1 MASLL
6 YDKSKMKEETILK
19 NEWVK
24 RYDLTAV
31 TQSKYYKIVGCFAI
45 GFELMKIHGKIKPYF
60 VIYPLWLEDVKECFG
75 FSFLY
80 HCIEDTKGL
89 YYSLSISKMLEKK
102 EEIFLNAENY
112 INFDLR
118 KNIHKDTLLKVINAY
133 SNERYSEPPAQYAT
147 IEMKAHMATFLNDE
161 SLFEQAIVDMEIA
174 YAKYNSIFEKYLGK
188 LDDWKNNLTS
198 VFSNRQAM
206 LDKIEENIAN
216 GKIKA
221 QVELLP

>member
-1 MASLL
+1 
-6 YDKSKMKEETILK
+6 MKEETILK
-19 NEWVK
+19 NEWIN
-24 RYDLTAV
+24 RYGLTAV

-45 GFELMKIHGKIKPYF
+45 GFELMKIRGKIQPYF

-89 YYSLSISKMLEKK
+89 NYSLSISKMLEKK
-102 EEIFLNAENY
+102 EEIFQNAEIYLNL
-112 INFDLR
+112 DLK
-118 KNIHKDTLLKVINAY
+118 KNIHKDSLLKVINTY
-133 SNERYSEPPAQYAT
+133 SKERYSVLPDQSS
-147 IEMKAHMATFLNDE
+147 IIKMKAHMATFLNDE

-174 YAKYNSIFEKYLGK
+174 YAKYNSFFEKYFGT
-188 LDDWKNNLTS
+188 LDDWKNNLIS

>member
-1 MASLL
+1 
-6 YDKSKMKEETILK
+6 MKEETILK
-19 NEWVK
+19 NEWIN
-24 RYDLTAV
+24 RYGLTAV

-45 GFELMKIHGKIKPYF
+45 GFELWKIRGEIQPHF
-60 VIYPLWLEDVKECFG
+60 VIYPLWLENVKRCFWG
-75 FSFLY
+75 PFLY

-89 YYSLSISKMLEKK
+89 NYSLSISKMLEKK
-102 EEIFLNAENY
+102 EEIFQNAEIY
-112 INFDLR
+112 LNFDLK
-118 KNIHKDTLLKVINAY
+118 KNIHKNDLLRFLDLY
-133 SNERYSEPPAQYAT
+133 LERYDIPYDQRIV
-147 IEMKAHMATFLNDE
+147 IEMMTHMATFLNDE

>member
-1 MASLL
+1 
-6 YDKSKMKEETILK
+6 MKEETILK

-24 RYDLTAV
+24 RFDLTAV

-45 GFELMKIHGKIKPYF
+45 GFERCKIRGDIHPYF
-60 VIYPLWLEDVKECFG
+60 VIYPLWEEDVKECFWG
-75 FSFLY
+75 PFLY
-80 HCIEDTKGL
+80 HHIEDSKGL
-89 YYSLSISKMLEKK
+89 PYYLSISQMLEKK

-133 SNERYSEPPAQYAT
+133 SNERYSVPSAQYAT

-174 YAKYNSIFEKYLGK
+174 YAKYNSIFEEYLGK
-188 LDDWKNNLTS
+188 LDDWKNNLIS

>member
-1 MASLL
+1 
-6 YDKSKMKEETILK
+6 MKEETILK

-24 RYDLTAV
+24 RFDLTAV

-45 GFELMKIHGKIKPYF
+45 GFERLKIRGDIHPYF
-60 VIYPLWLEDVKECFG
+60 VIYPLWEEDVKECFG
-75 FSFLY
+75 FSLLY
-80 HCIEDTKGL
+80 HHIKDSKGL
-89 YYSLSISKMLEKK
+89 PYYLSISQMLEKK

-133 SNERYSEPPAQYAT
+133 SNERYSVPSAQYAT
-147 IEMKAHMATFLNDE
+147 IEMKARMATFLNDE

-188 LDDWKNNLTS
+188 LDDWKNSLIS
-198 VFSNRQAM
+198 VFANRQAM

>member
-1 MASLL
+1 
-6 YDKSKMKEETILK
+6 MKEETILK
-19 NEWVK
+19 NEWIN

-45 GFELMKIHGKIKPYF
+45 GFELMKIRGKIQPYF

-89 YYSLSISKMLEKK
+89 NYSLSISKMLEKK
-102 EEIFLNAENY
+102 EEIFQNAEIYLNL
-112 INFDLR
+112 DLK
-118 KNIHKDTLLKVINAY
+118 KNIHKDSLLKVINTY
-133 SNERYSEPPAQYAT
+133 SKERCSVLPDQSS
-147 IEMKAHMATFLNDE
+147 IIKMKAHMATFLNDE

-174 YAKYNSIFEKYLGK
+174 YAKYNSFFEKYFGT
-188 LDDWKNNLTS
+188 LDDWKNNLIS

>member
-24 RYDLTAV
+24 RFDLTAV

-45 GFELMKIHGKIKPYF
+45 GFELMKIRGDIHPYF
-60 VIYPLWLEDVKECFG
+60 VIYPLWLEDVKKCFWG
-75 FSFLY
+75 PFLY

-89 YYSLSISKMLEKK
+89 NYSLSISKMLEKK
-102 EEIFLNAENY
+102 EEIFQNAEIY
-112 INFDLR
+112 LNFDMK
-118 KNIHKDTLLKVINAY
+118 KNIHKNDLLGFLDLY
-133 SNERYSEPPAQYAT
+133 LERYDIPYDQRIV
-147 IEMKAHMATFLNDE
+147 IEMKTRMATFLNDE

-221 QVELLP
+221 RVELLP

>member
-1 MASLL
+1 
-6 YDKSKMKEETILK
+6 MKEETILK
-19 NEWVK
+19 NEWIN

-45 GFELMKIHGKIKPYF
+45 GFELMKIRGKIQPYF

-89 YYSLSISKMLEKK
+89 NYSLSISKMLEKK
-102 EEIFLNAENY
+102 EEIFQNAEIYLNL
-112 INFDLR
+112 DLK
-118 KNIHKDTLLKVINAY
+118 KNIHKDSLLKVINTY
-133 SNERYSEPPAQYAT
+133 SKERYSVLPDQSS
-147 IEMKAHMATFLNDE
+147 IIKMKAHMATFLNDE

-174 YAKYNSIFEKYLGK
+174 YAKYNSFFEKYFGT
-188 LDDWKNNLTS
+188 LDDWKNNLIS

>member
-1 MASLL
+1 
-6 YDKSKMKEETILK
+6 MKEETILK

-45 GFELMKIHGKIKPYF
+45 GFERRKIRGDIHPYF
-60 VIYPLWLEDVKECFG
+60 VIYPLWEENVKECFWG
-75 FSFLY
+75 PFLY
-80 HCIEDTKGL
+80 HHIKDLKGL
-89 YYSLSISKMLEKK
+89 PYYLSISQMLEKK

-133 SNERYSEPPAQYAT
+133 SNERYSVPSAQYAT

-161 SLFEQAIVDMEIA
+161 SLFEQAIVDMEMA

-206 LDKIEENIAN
+206 LDKIEENIAT

>member
-1 MASLL
+1 
-6 YDKSKMKEETILK
+6 MKEETILK

-24 RYDLTAV
+24 RFDLTAV

-45 GFELMKIHGKIKPYF
+45 GFELWNIRGEIQPHF
-60 VIYPLWLEDVKECFG
+60 VIYPLWLEDIKECFWG
-75 FSFLY
+75 PFLY
-80 HCIEDTKGL
+80 HHIKDSKGL
-89 YYSLSISKMLEKK
+89 PYYLSISQMLEKK

-133 SNERYSEPPAQYAT
+133 SNERYSVPSAQYAT

-174 YAKYNSIFEKYLGK
+174 YAKYNSIFEEYLGK
-188 LDDWKNNLTS
+188 LDDWKNKLIS

-221 QVELLP
+221 RVELLP

>member
-1 MASLL
+1 
-6 YDKSKMKEETILK
+6 MKEETILK
-19 NEWVK
+19 NEWIN
-24 RYDLTAV
+24 RYGLTAV

-80 HCIEDTKGL
+80 HCIEDSKGL
-89 YYSLSISKMLEKK
+89 YYSLPISQMLEKK
-102 EEIFLNAENY
+102 EEIFQNAEIYLNL
-112 INFDLR
+112 DLK
-118 KNIHKDTLLKVINAY
+118 KNIHKDSLLKVIDTH
-133 SNERYSEPPAQYAT
+133 SKKRYYVPSDQSAI
-147 IEMKAHMATFLNDE
+147 IEMKVYMATFLNDE
-161 SLFEQAIVDMEIA
+161 SLFEQAITDMEEA
-174 YAKYNSIFEKYLGK
+174 YANFKSIFEEYYGK
-188 LDDWKNNLTS
+188 LDDCKNKLIS
-198 VFSNRQAM
+198 VFSNRQAV

>member
-1 MASLL
+1 
-6 YDKSKMKEETILK
+6 MKEETILK

-24 RYDLTAV
+24 RFDLTAV

-147 IEMKAHMATFLNDE
+147 IEIKAHMATFLNDE
-161 SLFEQAIVDMEIA
+161 SLFEQTIVDMEIA
-174 YAKYNSIFEKYLGK
+174 YAKYNSIFEKYFGT
-188 LDDWKNNLTS
+188 LDDWKTSLTS

>member
-1 MASLL
+1 
-6 YDKSKMKEETILK
+6 MKEETILK
-19 NEWVK
+19 NEWIN
-24 RYDLTAV
+24 RYGLTAV

-45 GFELMKIHGKIKPYF
+45 GFELMKIRGKIQPYF

-89 YYSLSISKMLEKK
+89 NYSLSISKMLEKK
-102 EEIFLNAENY
+102 EEIFQNAEIYLNL
-112 INFDLR
+112 DLK
-118 KNIHKDTLLKVINAY
+118 KNIHKDSLLKVINTY
-133 SNERYSEPPAQYAT
+133 SKERYSVLPDQSS
-147 IEMKAHMATFLNDE
+147 IIKMKAHMATFLNDE
-161 SLFEQAIVDMEIA
+161 SLFEHAIVDMEIA
-174 YAKYNSIFEKYLGK
+174 YAKYNSFFEKYFGT
-188 LDDWKNNLTS
+188 LDDWKTSLIS
-198 VFSNRQAM
+198 VFSNRQAV

>member
-1 MASLL
+1 
-6 YDKSKMKEETILK
+6 MKEETILK

-24 RYDLTAV
+24 RFDLTAV

-45 GFELMKIHGKIKPYF
+45 GFELMKIRGDIHPYF
-60 VIYPLWLEDVKECFG
+60 VIYPLWEEDVKKCFWG
-75 FSFLY
+75 PFLY

-133 SNERYSEPPAQYAT
+133 SNERYSVPSAQYAT
-147 IEMKAHMATFLNDE
+147 IEMKARMATFLNDE

>member
-1 MASLL
+1 
-6 YDKSKMKEETILK
+6 MKEETILK
-19 NEWVK
+19 NEWIN

-45 GFELMKIHGKIKPYF
+45 GFELMKIHGKIQPYF

-89 YYSLSISKMLEKK
+89 NYSLSISKMLEKK
-102 EEIFLNAENY
+102 EEIFQNAEIY
-112 INFDLR
+112 LNFDMK
-118 KNIHKDTLLKVINAY
+118 KNIHKNDLLRFLDLY
-133 SNERYSEPPAQYAT
+133 LERYDIPFDQT
-147 IEMKAHMATFLNDE
+147 IVIEMKTRMATFLNDE
-161 SLFEQAIVDMEIA
+161 SLFEQTVANMESI
-174 YAKYNSIFEKYLGK
+174 YADKRIFMEEYFAKS
-188 LDDWKNNLTS
+188 DDWKNFLVS
-198 VFSNRQAM
+198 IFSNRQAM

>member
-1 MASLL
+1 MQ
-6 YDKSKMKEETILK
+6 EETILK

-45 GFELMKIHGKIKPYF
+45 GFERRKIRGDIHPYF
-60 VIYPLWLEDVKECFG
+60 VIYPLWLEDVKKCFFG
-75 FSFLY
+75 PFLY
-80 HCIEDTKGL
+80 HHITDSKGL
-89 YYSLSISKMLEKK
+89 PYYLSISQMLEKK

-133 SNERYSEPPAQYAT
+133 SNERYSVPSAQYAT

>member
-1 MASLL
+1 
-6 YDKSKMKEETILK
+6 MKEETILK

-45 GFELMKIHGKIKPYF
+45 GFERRKIRGDIHPYF
-60 VIYPLWLEDVKECFG
+60 VIYPLWEEDVKKCFWG
-75 FSFLY
+75 PFLY
-80 HCIEDTKGL
+80 HHIKDSKGL
-89 YYSLSISKMLEKK
+89 PYYLSISQMLEKK

-133 SNERYSEPPAQYAT
+133 SNERYSVPSAQYAT

>member
-1 MASLL
+1 
-6 YDKSKMKEETILK
+6 MKEETILK

-24 RYDLTAV
+24 RFDLTAV

-45 GFELMKIHGKIKPYF
+45 GFELMKIRGDIHPYF
-60 VIYPLWLEDVKECFG
+60 VIYPLWEEDVKKCFWG
-75 FSFLY
+75 PFLY
-80 HCIEDTKGL
+80 HHIKDSKGL
-89 YYSLSISKMLEKK
+89 PYYLSISQMLEKK
-102 EEIFLNAENY
+102 EEIFLNAEIY
-112 INFDLR
+112 LNFDMK
-118 KNIHKDTLLKVINAY
+118 KNIHKNDLLRFLDLY
-133 SNERYSEPPAQYAT
+133 LERYDIPYDQRIV
-147 IEMKAHMATFLNDE
+147 IEMKTRMATFLNDE

>member
-1 MASLL
+1 
-6 YDKSKMKEETILK
+6 MKEETILK

-24 RYDLTAV
+24 RFDLTAV

-45 GFELMKIHGKIKPYF
+45 GFELWKIRGEIQPHF
-60 VIYPLWLEDVKECFG
+60 VIYPLWLDNVKRCFWG
-75 FSFLY
+75 PFLY

-89 YYSLSISKMLEKK
+89 NYSLSISKMLEKK
-102 EEIFLNAENY
+102 EEIFQNAEIY
-112 INFDLR
+112 LNFDLK
-118 KNIHKDTLLKVINAY
+118 KNIHKNELLRFLDLY
-133 SNERYSEPPAQYAT
+133 LERYDIPYDQRIV
-147 IEMKAHMATFLNDE
+147 IEMKTRMATFLNDE
-161 SLFEQAIVDMEIA
+161 SLFEQAITDMEEA
-174 YAKYNSIFEKYLGK
+174 YANFTSIFEEYYGK
-188 LDDWKNNLTS
+188 LDDCKNKLIS

>member
-1 MASLL
+1 
-6 YDKSKMKEETILK
+6 MKEETILK

-45 GFELMKIHGKIKPYF
+45 GFERLKIRGDIHPYF
-60 VIYPLWLEDVKECFG
+60 VIYPLWEEDVKKCFWG
-75 FSFLY
+75 PFLY
-80 HCIEDTKGL
+80 HHIKDSKGL
-89 YYSLSISKMLEKK
+89 PYYLSISQMLEKK
-102 EEIFLNAENY
+102 EEIFQNAENY

-133 SNERYSEPPAQYAT
+133 SNERYYVPSDQYAT
-147 IEMKAHMATFLNDE
+147 IEMKARMATFLNDE
-161 SLFEQAIVDMEIA
+161 SLFEQTVANMESI
-174 YAKYNSIFEKYLGK
+174 YADKRIFMEKHFAK
-188 LDDWKNNLTS
+188 SDDWKNFLVS
-198 VFSNRQAM
+198 IFSNRQAM

>member
-1 MASLL
+1 
-6 YDKSKMKEETILK
+6 MKEETILK
-19 NEWVK
+19 NEWIN

-45 GFELMKIHGKIKPYF
+45 GFELMKIRGKIQPYF

-89 YYSLSISKMLEKK
+89 NYSLSISKMLEKK
-102 EEIFLNAENY
+102 EEIFQNAEIYLNL
-112 INFDLR
+112 DLK
-118 KNIHKDTLLKVINAY
+118 KNIHKDSLLKVIDTY
-133 SNERYSEPPAQYAT
+133 SKKRYYVPSDQSSI
-147 IEMKAHMATFLNDE
+147 IEMKVYMATFLNDE
-161 SLFEQAIVDMEIA
+161 SLFEQAITDMEEA
-174 YAKYNSIFEKYLGK
+174 YANFKSIFEEYYGK
-188 LDDWKNNLTS
+188 LDDCKNKLIS

>member
-1 MASLL
+1 MT
-6 YDKSKMKEETILK
+6 EVTILK
-19 NEWVK
+19 NEWIN

-45 GFELMKIHGKIKPYF
+45 GFELWKIRGEIQPHF
-60 VIYPLWLEDVKECFG
+60 VIYPLWEENVKECFG

-89 YYSLSISKMLEKK
+89 NYSLPISKMLEKK
-102 EEIFLNAENY
+102 EEIFHNAELY
-112 INFDLR
+112 LNFDL
-118 KNIHKDTLLKVINAY
+118 KNNIHKDSLLKVIDTY
-133 SNERYSEPPAQYAT
+133 SKERYSVLPDQSS
-147 IEMKAHMATFLNDE
+147 IIKMKAHMATFLNDE

-174 YAKYNSIFEKYLGK
+174 YAKYNSFFEKYFGT
-188 LDDWKNNLTS
+188 LDDWKNNLIS